1 MSELHESQPSSV
13 QQIDFAKILR
23 GAKKYTD
30 IETAIAKS
38 IAELKAQ
45 GIERIGF
52 VSGPINNS
60 KDPDPRVKREI
71 MMRNEENMRQEII
84 RLAEEHGFPVFGST
98 NIFDVVWKQLEET
111 KLDPEQRPMEELFN
125 KILGSGVTDI
135 FMIKG
140 WRDAPGAIK
149 EKEFSANNGIMFHDE
164 DPQQPLPPTQP

>member
-1 MSELHESQPSSV
+1 MAELNESQQFKV
-13 QQIDFAKILR
+13 AHIDFAKILQ
-23 GAKKYTD
+23 GAKKYDD
-30 IETAIAKS
+30 IEQAIAKS

-45 GIERIGF
+45 GMERIGF

-111 KLDPEQRPMEELFN
+111 KLDPEKRPMTKLFN
-125 KILGSGVTDI
+125 RILGNGVTDI

-140 WRDAPGAIK
+140 WRDAGGALK
-149 EKEFSANNGIMFHDE
+149 EYEFSELNGINIHDE